1 MFKVELYEGSFG
13 WENEEPT
20 MVLSL
25 KEYEERY
32 NKGDYEV
39 QGVYKIRFIIV

>member
-1 MFKVELYEGSFG
+1 MIKVEFYEGSFD
-13 WENEEPT
+13 WENKEPK

-39 QGVYKIRFIIV
+39 QDVYKIRFIIV